1 VSNTRATFPAV
12 LGTFLLLFVV
22 TLLTG
27 CSFDVTIGADAARD
41 GEVYVDAADVA
52 VGDCYDDPAVEG
64 DDWVEVEDVRLVP
77 CDEPHDNEAFHRF
90 SLHGGD
96 YPTDDAFDASFEETC
111 IPAFEDFV
119 GRSYE
124 DSELDIA
131 YLAPTADGWD
141 EGDREVVCS
150 VYTMDLSKLRGSME
164 GSGR

>member
-1 VSNTRATFPAV
+1 VSTTRASFPAV
-12 LGTFLLLFVV
+12 LGAFLLLFLV

-27 CSFDVTIGADAARD
+27 CSFEVTVGADAA
-41 GEVYVDAADVA
+41 GEVYVDAADV
-52 VGDCYDDPAVEG
+52 VPGDCYDDPALEA

-90 SLHGGD
+90 SLPAGD
-96 YPTDDAFDASFEETC
+96 FPTDDALDTAFEETC

-131 YLAPTADGWD
+131 YLAPTADSWD
-141 EGDREVVCS
+141 EGDRDIVCS
-150 VYTMDLSKLRGSME
+150 VYAMDLSKLRGSME